1 MRIAVGSDHRGYS
14 VRNHIIE
21 FLTQLGHEVID
32 VGTDTADAVDYSD
45 IAAKAAKEVGSGRA
59 EMGILVCGTGLGMSI
74 TANKFAGIRAA
85 PCHDALTAE
94 MSRRHNDLN
103 MLCLSADLLGE
114 KLIDRM
120 VKLWINTPFDG
131 GRHTRRIEQI
141 TKLEREIRAQRD
153 RGDDT

>member
-21 FLTQLGHEVID
+21 LLTQLGHNVID
-32 VGTDTADAVDYSD
+32 VGTNTAEAVDYTD

-74 TANKFAGIRAA
+74 AANKFAGIRAA

-94 MSRRHNDLN
+94 MSRRHNNLN

-120 VKLWINTPFDG
+120 VELWINTPFDG
-131 GRHTRRIEQI
+131 ERHTRRVERISE
-141 TKLEREIRAQRD
+141 LEREICAQRNK
-153 RGDDT
+153 GKVK

>member
-32 VGTDTADAVDYSD
+32 VGTDTADTVDYTD

-74 TANKFAGIRAA
+74 AANKFAGIRAA

-141 TKLEREIRAQRD
+141 TKIEREIRAQRD
-153 RGDDT
+153 KGDDT

>member
-14 VRNHIIE
+14 VRRHIIE
-21 FLTQLGHEVID
+21 LLKQLGHEVID
-32 VGTDTADAVDYSD
+32 VGTDTAEAVDYTD
-45 IAAKAAKEVGSGRA
+45 IATKASKEVGSGHA

-74 TANKFAGIRAA
+74 AANKFEGVRAA

-94 MSRRHNDLN
+94 MSRRHNNLN

-120 VKLWINTPFDG
+120 VELWITTPFDG
-131 GRHTRRIEQI
+131 ERHARRVERIAELEQ
-141 TKLEREIRAQRD
+141 EIREQRD
-153 RGDDT
+153 KAE

>member
-32 VGTDTADAVDYSD
+32 VGTDTADTVDYSD
-45 IAAKAAKEVGSGRA
+45 IAAKAAKEVVSGRA

-141 TKLEREIRAQRD
+141 TKIEREIRAQRD
-153 RGDDT
+153 KGDDT

>member
-14 VRNHIIE
+14 VRSHIIE
-21 FLTQLGHEVID
+21 LLTQLGHEVID
-32 VGTDTADAVDYSD
+32 VGTDTADAVDYTD
-45 IAAKAAKEVGSGRA
+45 IATKAAKEVGSGRA
-59 EMGILVCGTGLGMSI
+59 DMGILVCGTGLGMSI
-74 TANKFAGIRAA
+74 AANKFAGIRAA

-94 MSRRHNDLN
+94 MSRRHNNLN

-120 VKLWINTPFDG
+120 VELWINTPFDG
-131 GRHTRRIEQI
+131 GRHTRRVERIAEI
-141 TKLEREIRAQRD
+141 EREIRAQRD

>member
-21 FLTQLGHEVID
+21 LLTQLGHEVVD
-32 VGTDTADAVDYSD
+32 MGTDTAEPIDYTD
-45 IAAKAAKEVGSGRA
+45 IAAKAAKEVGSGGV

-74 TANKFAGIRAA
+74 TANKFVGVRAA

-94 MSRRHNDLN
+94 MSRRHNNLN

-120 VKLWINTPFDG
+120 VELWINTPFDG
-131 GRHTRRIEQI
+131 DRHTRRVERISEIEH
-141 TKLEREIRAQRD
+141 EIRAERAEAE
-153 RGDDT
+153 